1 MDKSRT
7 VSVFPVRDSGTESTR
22 APFRQNGRS
31 EGPLRISSPKSYFVI
46 HFTVNIAIIPVNC
59 KLRLNFFEFSQRFKA
74 NFFVFFTLDSG
85 RGTGPLNVHFSQ
97 QNSHT
102 NSAEGVAAG
111 KWTEERADAHLCG
124 SALLFFSFRFFRELF
139 SGRSGGR
146 KGYPNSITAGKI
158 NLGRILFFRFSSVFI
173 QIFCKKEEKRTFFSV
188 FFHFFLFPLFTKS
201 NLCCIIIYGKG

>member
-46 HFTVNIAIIPVNC
+46 HFTVNIAIFPVNC

-74 NFFVFFTLDSG
+74 NFFVFFTLDSS

-124 SALLFFSFRFFRELF
+124 SALLSFLFSLLPGFVFREKRRPERISKFHNSGKNQFRKNSFFSDFLLFSYRFFAKK
-139 SGRSGGR
+139 R
-146 KGYPNSITAGKI
+146 KNA
-158 NLGRILFFRFSSVFI
+158 L
-173 QIFCKKEEKRTFFSV
+173 
-188 FFHFFLFPLFTKS
+188 FFLFFSIFFFFPS
-201 NLCCIIIYGKG
+201 SQNPIYVA

>member
-46 HFTVNIAIIPVNC
+46 HFTVNIAIFPVNC

-124 SALLFFSFRFFRELF
+124 SALLFFLFSLLPGIVFREKRRPERISKF
-139 SGRSGGR
+139 HNSGKNQFR
-146 KGYPNSITAGKI
+146 KNS
-158 NLGRILFFRFSSVFI
+158 FFRFSSVFI